1 MFPVYFRFRLTP
13 MPSHAYYCR
22 MRKLKANGA
31 AIRALR
37 EAVTGMSVSAFA
49 PRVGV
54 TQGYLSNVEL
64 GHKQPTNEFLSR
76 VARELGVPLSAISFF
91 CAECAECEA
100 VA

>member
-1 MFPVYFRFRLTP
+1 
-13 MPSHAYYCR
+13 

-49 PRVGV
+49 PRLGV

-64 GHKQPTNEFLSR
+64 GHKQPTNEFLAR
-76 VARELGVPLSAISFF
+76 VARELGVPLQAISFV
-91 CAECAECEA
+91 CEDCTA
-100 VA
+100 LEEIPA

>member
-1 MFPVYFRFRLTP
+1 
-13 MPSHAYYCR
+13 
-22 MRKLKANGA
+22 MRKRTANGA

-64 GHKQPTNEFLSR
+64 GHKQPTNEFLAR
-76 VARELGVPLSAISFF
+76 VARELGVPINAISFI
-91 CAECAECEA
+91 CDECASQEA
-100 VA
+100 IPA

>member
-1 MFPVYFRFRLTP
+1 
-13 MPSHAYYCR
+13 

-49 PRVGV
+49 PRLGV

-64 GHKQPTNEFLSR
+64 GHKQPTNEFLAR
-76 VARELGVPLSAISFF
+76 VARELGVPLQAISFVCED
-91 CAECAECEA
+91 CAALEETAA
-100 VA
+100 